1 MGLVKRKN
9 SSGGTQPQYA
19 DSTTSTKLLKSDQP
33 KFEQFCQRLRQSPAE
48 VLRQIVNEALIR
60 KEMISRDEQDSE
72 GISQRRIENLMTEQL
87 NPLRQEMQD
96 LKGCLRE
103 IAAMMQDL
111 PGTPVPASEEET
123 KAMIERVLIDI
134 NQNIIAFSNQ
144 IEADHKASIEVV
156 KGMSLGQERAE
167 RWSQAAYVLNGHT
180 FSWAEMI
187 LDLLARYVV
196 IPQVGAME
204 PGADAALVMKGELEA
219 GRQRARK
226 KRTNIE
232 SRLDLPNDGRIKFLS
247 TPQE

>member
-33 KFEQFCQRLRQSPAE
+33 KFEQLCQRLRQSPAE
-48 VLRQIVNEALIR
+48 VLRQIVNEALTR
-60 KEMISRDEQDSE
+60 KEMLSRDEQDSE

-87 NPLRQEMQD
+87 NPVRQEMQD

-111 PGTPVPASEEET
+111 PSTPVATSEEET

-144 IEADHKASIEVV
+144 IDGGHKQFIELV
-156 KGMSLGQERAE
+156 KGMSLAQDRAE

-180 FSWAEMI
+180 FSWAEVI
-187 LDLLARYVV
+187 LDLLARFVV

-204 PGADAALVMKGELEA
+204 PGADAALVMKAELEA

-226 KRTNIE
+226 KRTKLE

-247 TPQE
+247 SSQ